1 MITGTIE
8 WPGHQLTRPVV
19 FLDIEPGPGV
29 VPYLGLGFLGDPVTG
44 QFTMSYDLD
53 IPITACVVA
62 WDDLNQNDML
72 EMGEPVGW
80 WDVDENGMWNDNDM
94 IMIVSG
100 SSIIDIYIELWGA
113 GKEVIRPQ
121 SRIHIV
127 NRSK

>member
-8 WPGHQLTRPVV
+8 WPGHALTRPVV

-62 WDDLNQNDML
+62 WDDLNQNDLL
-72 EMGEPVGW
+72 EMGGVRQQYYRYIYRAVGCRQRSDSSPKPDSYREPI
-80 WDVDENGMWNDNDM
+80 E
-94 IMIVSG
+94 IVTV
-100 SSIIDIYIELWGA
+100 E
-113 GKEVIRPQ
+113 
-121 SRIHIV
+121 
-127 NRSK
+127 